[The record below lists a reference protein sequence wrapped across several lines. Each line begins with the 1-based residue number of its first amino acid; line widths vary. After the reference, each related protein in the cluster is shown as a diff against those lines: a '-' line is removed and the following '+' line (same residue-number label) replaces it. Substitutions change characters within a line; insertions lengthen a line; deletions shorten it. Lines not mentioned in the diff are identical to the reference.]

1 MGAQPL
7 DIIGSVLEEMPV
19 GVIVIS
25 DEGRVVHYN
34 RYEEQL
40 AGRKREDVLGKLF
53 FDEVAPCLKARQLKE
68 PILEGVR
75 CGALNL
81 EEEVSFDYRF
91 LEVPREVILRARVF
105 ATGGKNFGL
114 LLLEDI
120 GERRALERLRTT
132 LGALLARDMKSPLRA
147 AIQQLAEVEQE
158 LRDPPELAEHVF
170 EAKRALKRVERMVE
184 GLFEIARL
192 ETGTFPMARKLTDV
206 GEVLGDAVQEHT
218 RLADARRVRLVCET
232 DEESFPLLSLDG
244 DLVRRAV
251 GHLIANGLAHA
262 KSVVL
267 VRAREDAGELRIEV
281 EDDGVGFAPAKV
293 GDPFERAGNAL
304 VEGKEFGVGLPF
316 TRLVARAHGGDA
328 AMVRTEDATTI
339 VAMTVTRTPVR
350 R

>member
-1 MGAQPL
+1 MGESPL
-7 DIIGSVLEEMPV
+7 DLAFAVLEEMPV

-25 DEGRVVHYN
+25 DDGRVAHYN
-34 RYEEQL
+34 RYEEVL
-40 AGRKREDVLGKLF
+40 AERKRENVLGKLF
-53 FDEVAPCLKARQLKE
+53 FDEVAPCLKAKQLKE
-68 PILEGVR
+68 PILEGIRTGV
-75 CGALNL
+75 LNL

-105 ATGGKNFGL
+105 ASGGKNFAL

-147 AIQQLAEVEQE
+147 AIGRLSEVEQE
-158 LRDPPELAEHVF
+158 LRDPPELAEHLF

-192 ETGTFPMARKLTDV
+192 ETGTFPMNRKMTDV
-206 GEVLGDAVQEHT
+206 GEVLGDAVQEHA

-232 DEESFPLLSLDG
+232 DEEAFPLLSLDG

-251 GHLIANGLAHA
+251 GHLIANGVAHA
-262 KSVVL
+262 KSMVL
-267 VRAREDAGELRIEV
+267 VRARDDQGELRIEV
-281 EDDGVGFAPAKV
+281 EDDGEGFSDARAES
-293 GDPFERAGNAL
+293 PFERSGNAL
-304 VEGKEFGVGLPF
+304 APGQEFGVGLPF

-328 AMVRTEDATTI
+328 AMVRTEEQRTI
-339 VAMTVTRTPVR
+339 VAMTVTRSPVR